1 MLFAAIDIGSNA
13 GRLLLAN
20 VMDFDGKIVADKL
33 NLVRIPLRLGMD
45 VFQKGVISPEKE
57 TMLVRTFKA
66 YRDLLEVFQPVDVVA
81 CATAAMREALNSSE
95 VLKRVKDEA
104 GMDILIIDGEQEA
117 KIISES
123 DNSHLMRYHPHALYI
138 DVGGG
143 STEITWYQND
153 KLLQTHSF
161 NMGTIKLLYNS
172 VAEKEWN
179 ALQQWLY
186 NLKLDAQPFD
196 CIASG
201 GNINKLTKMFGNRAI
216 NTLTVDQLSE
226 AHDYLEGFSV
236 EDRVNKLG
244 LRPDRADVIV
254 PAAFIFKKIME
265 WGKIYELQAPK
276 IGLADGLVV
285 ELYKKHSGRSTILFT

>member
-20 VMDFDGKIVADKL
+20 VMEFNGKIVAEKI

-45 VFQKGVISPEKE
+45 VFQQGYISPEKA
-57 TMLVRTFKA
+57 TMLIRTFKA
-66 YRDLLEVFQPVDVVA
+66 YRDLMEVFQPVDMVA
-81 CATAAMREALNSSE
+81 CATAAMREALNSAE
-95 VLKRVKDEA
+95 ILTEVKDQT
-104 GMDILIIDGEQEA
+104 GIDIHIINGETEA

-123 DNSHLMRYHPHALYI
+123 DNTHLLRYHPHALYI

-143 STEITWYQND
+143 STEITWYHND
-153 KLLQTHSF
+153 TLLATHSF
-161 NMGTIKLLYNS
+161 NLGTIKMLYN
-172 VAEKEWN
+172 AIPNHEWQ
-179 ALQQWLY
+179 ALQSWLTD
-186 NLKLDAQPFD
+186 LKPALQPFD

-201 GNINKLTKMFGNRAI
+201 GNINKLTKLFGNRTN
-216 NTLTVDQLSE
+216 NTLTYHQLAE
-226 AHDYLEGFSV
+226 AHDYLDGFSI

-265 WGKIYELQAPK
+265 WANIEELQAPK

-285 ELYKKHSGRSTILFT
+285 ELYKKYCGQETVLF